1 MEVPST
7 KAVGSFDDGLRQ
19 FMGVTHE
26 LAFVFVMWSILEL
39 VFSHMGRCREIW
51 IVFGFSVSPVALDP
65 ASTFLLVVD

>member
-19 FMGVTHE
+19 FVGVTHE

-39 VFSHMGRCREIW
+39 MSRGE
-51 IVFGFSVSPVALDP
+51 VAVEL
-65 ASTFLLVVD
+65 LLVPFLGGPSLFG